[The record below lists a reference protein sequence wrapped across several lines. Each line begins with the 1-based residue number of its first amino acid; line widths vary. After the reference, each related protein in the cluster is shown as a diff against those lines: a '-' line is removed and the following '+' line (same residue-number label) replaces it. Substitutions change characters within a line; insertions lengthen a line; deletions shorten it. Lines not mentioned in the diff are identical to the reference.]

1 MEQFENS
8 PIKAHLHGQQEQWL
22 SGLEVKLQLGISQG
36 FYFAKYFHGY
46 VQWKSEEDFDKFLS
60 HSETAPVVCSTLDMS
75 EVSYRI
81 GIVFYEGDYF
91 VYLRKIAQ
99 GGYITNYTLSTRTY
113 EEALGWLNEMIFNQG
128 ED

>member
-8 PIKAHLHGQQEQWL
+8 PIKAHLHSQQKQWL

-36 FYFAKYFHGY
+36 FYFAKYFQRY
-46 VQWKSEEDFDKFLS
+46 VQWESEEDFDKFLS
-60 HSETAPVVCSTLDMS
+60 YSETAPVVCSTLDMS

-91 VYLRKIAQ
+91 VFLRKIPLE
-99 GGYITNYTLSTRTY
+99 GFLPNYTLSTKTY
-113 EEALGWLNEMIFNQG
+113 EEALEWLNEMIFNQEG
-128 ED
+128 D

>member
-8 PIKAHLHGQQEQWL
+8 PIKAHLLGQQKQWL

-36 FYFAKYFHGY
+36 FYFAKYFQRY
-46 VQWKSEEDFDKFLS
+46 VQWKSEEDFDNFLS
-60 HSETAPVVCSTLDMS
+60 YSETAPVVCSTLDMS

-81 GIVFYEGDYF
+81 GIVFYRGDYF

-99 GGYITNYTLSTRTY
+99 GGHITNYTLSTKTY
-113 EEALGWLNEMIFNQG
+113 EDALEWLNEMIFNQG